1 MMARGVESLFL
12 MNMIS
17 LELCRLPTQI
27 HQTNVTPGARFLSPN
42 PSALVESE
50 LLPRRLLAKLGL
62 PAGRI
67 GRGQDDAHGG
77 PLLLRPQVLRGTEL
91 VHGGAL
97 VRRAGRLR
105 LRLRRR
111 LVRGD
116 RGGEHQGRNE
126 RSIFID
132 GSQTPARRSDL
143 MLAQAD

>member
-91 VHGGAL
+91 V
-97 VRRAGRLR
+97 
-105 LRLRRR
+105 
-111 LVRGD
+111 
-116 RGGEHQGRNE
+116 RGGSLAATAAASTRVGTSVLLQ
-126 RSIFID
+126 IFID
-132 GSQTPARRSDL
+132 GCQTPARRSDL